1 MYWSS
6 LVVQQV
12 KNAALSLLWR
22 KFDPWPGELLCAMD
36 TAKKERKKKKVSK
49 CIPNSQKVEAIQGF
63 LVWHGK
69 YVAK

>member
-36 TAKKERKKKKVSK
+36 TAKKERKKKKIMDSE
-49 CIPNSQKVEAIQGF
+49 SEAWVVDLLPLQVI
-63 LVWHGK
+63 V
-69 YVAK
+69 